1 MRAVALGTG
10 GPKTVTEPKRPR
22 ARLRRAA
29 DILEAHSE
37 EIVAAY
43 ERRLL
48 DMDSPL
54 VTEASMRERLK
65 AQARPVLEDVARNL
79 RGQRAS
85 SRAEREEDAMSAD
98 IGTAR
103 ASEGVH
109 ASESLRAVAAL
120 SEAALTVV
128 LKELPPPETSRN
140 EVARVALTIQEGIM
154 ERAARASVSYVGY
167 LLRKVHESHADE
179 RRRIGRELH
188 DRVAH
193 SIMVAFRSL
202 ELYEIYGARDPSK
215 ARGKLE
221 DAKKAAQEALESAR
235 GLSSELRNYSAEE
248 GLEVAL
254 SDYLR
259 LVVPAR
265 VEARISVE
273 GDESLLAPEIRDE
286 LFLIV
291 REAIRNSVTHSGS
304 RRIRV
309 EVSITRDRVRAAVED
324 DGRGFEAEEVSDADG
339 TGLGSMR
346 ERASLL
352 GGTLGLTA
360 LPGSGTRVD
369 ISVPL
374 PRGRP

>member
-1 MRAVALGTG
+1 M
-10 GPKTVTEPKRPR
+10 TEPR
-22 ARLRRAA
+22 APGDGLRRSA
-29 DILEAHSE
+29 DILEARSE
-37 EIVAAY
+37 EILAAY

-48 DMDSPL
+48 DMGSPL
-54 VTEASMRERLK
+54 VAEAAMRERLK
-65 AQARPVLEDVARNL
+65 ARARPVLEDVARNL
-79 RGQRAS
+79 RGQRAPS
-85 SRAEREEDAMSAD
+85 LVEREEDALSAG

-103 ASEGVH
+103 AREGVH

-128 LKELPPPETSRN
+128 VERLPPSETSRG
-140 EVARVALTIQEGIM
+140 EVATVALAIQESIM

-193 SIMVAFRSL
+193 SIMVAFRNL
-202 ELYEIYGARDPSK
+202 ELYEMYGSRDPSR
-215 ARGKLE
+215 ARAKLE
-221 DAKKAAQEALESAR
+221 DAKRTAQEALESAR

-291 REAIRNSVTHSGS
+291 REAIRNAAAHSGA
-304 RRIRV
+304 RRIGV
-309 EVSITRDRVRAAVED
+309 EVSVARDRVRAIIED
-324 DGRGFEAEEVSDADG
+324 DGRGFDPEWDSGG
-339 TGLGSMR
+339 TGLASMG

-352 GGTLGLTA
+352 GGTLDLKSPPAG
-360 LPGSGTRVD
+360 GTRVEL
-369 ISVPL
+369 SVPL
-374 PRGRP
+374 PRARS